1 VGRLPARRTRLL
13 TGYGPD
19 LLGIEPR
26 FNHAYRAL
34 SGDVKTRPLASGHA
48 SDVTGANDPEGS
60 RRRSTARSWP
70 TSHNPRVTI
79 AELLEHL
86 PAALV
91 AVRRELRL
99 AGRS

>member
-1 VGRLPARRTRLL
+1 METVIWIAQA
-13 TGYGPD
+13 Y
-19 LLGIEPR
+19 
-26 FNHAYRAL
+26 AYRAL
-34 SGDVKTRPLASGHA
+34 SGEVETRPLASGHA

-60 RRRSTARSWP
+60 RRRSTARSWL
-70 TSHNPRVTI
+70 TSPPPGRVTI

-91 AVRRELRL
+91 AVRRGLRL